1 MFLLTSTTP
10 MRIMLFMDGGHEPL
24 NIKLKKQSSTS
35 KGNIMENTSNTTAH
49 TLDVSFFFRD
59 PTQKMKD
66 ANKEEGLPEP
76 IKRKAVV
83 IAVPSLTKDE
93 VLEIL
98 MSDDTINSKAQE
110 LIVEQVNAVLA
121 AEVRSQ
127 IDDLPTYEEV
137 DVTKIDF
144 TKVNFVALANT
155 PRATR
160 SGGGISEESW
170 DDFGTDFVTVIVPV
184 KGITDEQAKKVVTLL
199 TKRLKDVSKQEVV
212 LDKLSEYL
220 DTWFASTSAASQVS
234 LAQVYER
241 LSKRIEGYKSAVNDD
256 PLASLGI

>member
-1 MFLLTSTTP
+1 
-10 MRIMLFMDGGHEPL
+10 
-24 NIKLKKQSSTS
+24 
-35 KGNIMENTSNTTAH
+35 MENQTVAPVT

-76 IKRKAVV
+76 IKRQAVV

-98 MSDDTINSKAQE
+98 MSDDTINSKAQD

-137 DVTKIDF
+137 DISKIDF

-184 KGITDEQAKKVVTLL
+184 KGITEEQAKKVVTLL

-212 LDKLSEYL
+212 LDKLAEYL
-220 DTWFASTSAASQVS
+220 DIWFANTSAASQVS